1 MGKKST
7 GVIVALTAA
16 GVLPAASL
24 AGVSPLIEKNIPNT
38 SCGINAYE
46 PSISGGRV
54 NGSALID
61 CNGNKYHL
69 QVEGCIQ
76 HSNNG
81 SGTWST
87 VSGSCQL
94 NPRSGSDYTSQLGAT
109 PSTSEHTSTWYRS
122 WAWGWANGNTATVES
137 AAVYSH

>member
-1 MGKKST
+1 MRKKCT
-7 GVIVALTAA
+7 AVLVALTAA
-16 GVLPAASL
+16 GVLLAASL
-24 AGVSPLIEKNIPNT
+24 AGASPLIEKNIPNT

-61 CNGNKYHL
+61 CNGKNYHL

-76 HSNNG
+76 ESNTG
-81 SGTWST
+81 SGGWST

-94 NPRSGSDYTSQLGAT
+94 NPKSGSDYTSELGAT
-109 PSTSEHTSTWYRS
+109 PSTSERTSIWYRS
-122 WAWGWANGNTATVES
+122 WGWGWASGNTATVES
-137 AAVYSH
+137 DAVYSH